1 MADEAASTRSIESR
15 LRLWLLLLVAA
26 VYPGTVVELI
36 LEKHYDKLLQFI
48 PFALCIA
55 GFMTVAFVVVRAA
68 PLTIWLMRGV
78 MFVTMPVTLFGM
90 WEHLDGNM
98 DFQRE
103 IRPNADMW
111 EQLNNAIHGAAP
123 LLAPGILALAAGVAL
138 IATYGHPALQA
149 VRRARETTAQSQAVP
164 EPSRR

>member
-1 MADEAASTRSIESR
+1 MANEAASTGSIESR

-55 GFMTVAFVVVRAA
+55 GFLTVAFVVIRAA

-103 IRPNADMW
+103 IRPNAGMW

-149 VRRARETTAQSQAVP
+149 ARHLARQSAVSDCAK
-164 EPSRR
+164 PSRR

>member
-1 MADEAASTRSIESR
+1 LADQSVSRCAIELR

-36 LEKHYDKLLQFI
+36 LERHYDKLLQFI

-55 GFMTVAFVVVRAA
+55 GLVTVAFVIVRAT

-78 MFVTMPVTLFGM
+78 MFVTLPATLFGM

-98 DFQRE
+98 DLQRE
-103 IRPNADMW
+103 IRPNAGMW
-111 EQLNNAIHGAAP
+111 EQLSNAIHGAAP

-138 IATYGHPALQA
+138 IATYGHPAL
-149 VRRARETTAQSQAVP
+149 RACGTTAPPHAMP
-164 EPSRR
+164 EPSSR

>member
-1 MADEAASTRSIESR
+1 MSGERPTSVNTQTAVPNSIESR

-55 GFMTVAFVVVRAA
+55 AFLTVALVIVRAA
-68 PLTIWLMRGV
+68 PLTICMMRGV
-78 MFVTMPVTLFGM
+78 MFVTLPTTLFGM

-103 IRPNADMW
+103 IRPNAGTW

-138 IATYGHPALQA
+138 IATYRHPALP
-149 VRRARETTAQSQAVP
+149 RR
-164 EPSRR
+164 

>member
-1 MADEAASTRSIESR
+1 LASDAASTGSVESR

-26 VYPGTVVELI
+26 VYPGTVVELV

-55 GFMTVAFVVVRAA
+55 GFLTVALVILYARK
-68 PLTIWLMRGV
+68 LTIWLMRAV
-78 MFVTMPVTLFGM
+78 MFVTMPATLFGM
-90 WEHLDGNM
+90 WEHLDGNL

-103 IRPNADMW
+103 IRANADTW
-111 EQLNNAIHGAAP
+111 EQLTYAIHGAAP

-149 VRRARETTAQSQAVP
+149 ARRA
-164 EPSRR
+164 